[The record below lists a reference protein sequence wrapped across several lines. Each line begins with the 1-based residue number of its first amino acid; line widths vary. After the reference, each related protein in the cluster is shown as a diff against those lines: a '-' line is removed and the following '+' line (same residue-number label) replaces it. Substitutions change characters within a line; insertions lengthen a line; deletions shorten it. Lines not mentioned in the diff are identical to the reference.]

1 MNDTYWKHLQQIVQ
15 IPSLSSTDDAHTDWA
30 PFEKI
35 HAFLK
40 ETYPMIHSR
49 MERIPIGHA
58 SLLFHLKSPHPKK
71 APLLLM
77 AHQDVVPP
85 GNLSQWTYDP
95 FSGEIADGC
104 LWGRGSNDCKSL
116 LIAECEAVEALL
128 KDGFEPAYDLY
139 LFFGHN
145 EEVQVIDEVCG
156 PALAAAYLKENG
168 VRLGCLFDE
177 GGVVKCGKDYGS
189 AVDMAE
195 IGIAEKAPN
204 ETVLYKTGK
213 GGHASQPGNGTVL
226 GDIARA
232 MTAVEAHPMPYRLT
246 EAAIAE
252 LKGMAPFQSG
262 ERAMVFGD
270 PEGHFDRLCQIAR
283 KDRAIDAILHTTMA
297 VTMASGSPQSNV
309 LPAHADC
316 TMSVRILQG
325 DTSESVQA
333 YLRGLVPEGVKV
345 KVDLPENPYPAS
357 SVECEEYRL
366 LGDVIH
372 DVFGKKT
379 ALIPVIM
386 AGATDSRYFSAI
398 CDHVFRFS
406 GRYLTKEWGEAHQID
421 EKVPLD
427 VEETAVAFFT
437 RFLHAYDMG
446 SSNHSH
452 S

>member
-195 IGIAEKAPN
+195 IGIAEKAHN
-204 ETVLYKTGK
+204 ECVLY
-213 GGHASQPGNGTVL
+213 
-226 GDIARA
+226 
-232 MTAVEAHPMPYRLT
+232 
-246 EAAIAE
+246 
-252 LKGMAPFQSG
+252 
-262 ERAMVFGD
+262 
-270 PEGHFDRLCQIAR
+270 
-283 KDRAIDAILHTTMA
+283 
-297 VTMASGSPQSNV
+297 
-309 LPAHADC
+309 
-316 TMSVRILQG
+316 
-325 DTSESVQA
+325 
-333 YLRGLVPEGVKV
+333 
-345 KVDLPENPYPAS
+345 
-357 SVECEEYRL
+357 
-366 LGDVIH
+366 
-372 DVFGKKT
+372 
-379 ALIPVIM
+379 
-386 AGATDSRYFSAI
+386 
-398 CDHVFRFS
+398 
-406 GRYLTKEWGEAHQID
+406 
-421 EKVPLD
+421 
-427 VEETAVAFFT
+427 
-437 RFLHAYDMG
+437 
-446 SSNHSH
+446 
-452 S
+452 